1 METRLSSPKDVR
13 ELASGQKRASR
24 NRGKTAII
32 TSSPYKKDLELQP
45 NKKPNKTVNNTKKK
59 NEENK

>member
-1 METRLSSPKDVR
+1 VR

-32 TSSPYKKDLELQP
+32 PSSPYKKDLELQP
-45 NKKPNKTVNNTKKK
+45 NKKPKKTVNNTKKK
-59 NEENK
+59 KINKGR